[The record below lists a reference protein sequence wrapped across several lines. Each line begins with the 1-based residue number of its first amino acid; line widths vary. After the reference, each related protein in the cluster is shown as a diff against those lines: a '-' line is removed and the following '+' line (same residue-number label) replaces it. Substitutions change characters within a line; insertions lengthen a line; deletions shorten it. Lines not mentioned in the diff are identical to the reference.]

1 MNAQKGFTLIELMI
15 VVAIIG
21 ILAAIAIPAYQSY
34 TAKSQVAAG
43 LAEIS
48 PAKTNAEAK
57 LSEGISGTITTAS
70 SLGIGTSKRCT
81 VKVSVAADGS
91 STIQCTLIGTK
102 SIAGQVIQW
111 TRTADDVNGTVGTWA
126 CKTNVA
132 SDYIPKTCDSSAT
145 AI

>member
-21 ILAAIAIPAYQSY
+21 ILAAIAIPAYQNY

-57 LSEGISGTITTAS
+57 LAEGISDTITSGVT
-70 SLGIGTSKRCT
+70 LGINTSTRCPT
-81 VKVSVAADGS
+81 LSVSVASSGV
-91 STIQCTLIGTK
+91 STIQCTLAGTK
-102 SIAGQVIQW
+102 SIAGQKIQW
-111 TRTADDVNGTVGTWA
+111 VRSTDATDGTIGKWT
-126 CKTNVA
+126 CETNVA
-132 SDYIPKTCDSSAT
+132 TELAPKTCTVKEIS
-145 AI
+145 